1 MTRTTI
7 SGQKVAI
14 MVANGFDEKSFVEIQ
29 KMLMTEDVALKV
41 VSPNSGLVNGWNDD
55 KAGLSYPVDTV
66 LSETLAIDFDALV
79 IPSGKAHIASLKDEL
94 HAIRLTRA
102 FLREGMPVLVRDEA
116 LEVICEI
123 SDEIDSDSLRASAPL
138 SRSDNIIWATSNA
151 SMAEVSRAFVGA
163 LLREDKAATEDG
175 SAAA

>member
-29 KMLMTEDVALKV
+29 KMLMNQNVALKV
-41 VSPNSGLVNGWNDD
+41 VSPNSGLVSGRNGNQ
-55 KAGLSYPVDTV
+55 AGLSYPVDSV

-79 IPSGKAHIASLKDEL
+79 IPSGKVHAASLKDEL
-94 HAIRLTRA
+94 HAIRIIRA
-102 FLREGMPVLVRDEA
+102 FLRERMPVLVRDEA

-123 SDEIDSDSLRASAPL
+123 SDEIDGDSLRASAPL
-138 SRSDNIIWATSNA
+138 SHSDNIIWASSDA
-151 SMAEVSRAFVGA
+151 SIGEILGAFVGVC
-163 LLREDKAATEDG
+163 LREEKVATEDG

>member
-29 KMLMTEDVALKV
+29 KMLMTQNVALKV
-41 VSPNSGLVNGWNDD
+41 ISPNSGLVNGRNDD
-55 KAGLSYPVDTV
+55 QAGLSYAVDSV

-79 IPSGKAHIASLKDEL
+79 IPSGKAHASSLKDEL
-94 HAIRLTRA
+94 HAIRIIRA
-102 FLREGMPVLVRDEA
+102 FLREGMPVLVLDDA

-123 SDEIDSDSLRASAPL
+123 SDEIDSESLRASAPL
-138 SRSDNIIWATSNA
+138 SQIDNIVWATSDA
-151 SMAEVSRAFVGA
+151 SMVEVSSAFVGIC
-163 LLREDKAATEDG
+163 LRKDKVPTEDG

>member
-14 MVANGFDEKSFVEIQ
+14 MVANGFDEKSFVEVQ
-29 KMLMTEDVALKV
+29 KMLMTQNVALKV
-41 VSPNSGLVNGWNDD
+41 VSPNSGLVNGRNGE
-55 KAGLSYPVDTV
+55 KTGISYPVDSV

-79 IPSGKAHIASLKDEL
+79 IPSGEAHVASLKDEL
-94 HAIRLTRA
+94 HAIRIIRA
-102 FLREGMPVLVRDEA
+102 FLREGMPVLVQGEA

-123 SDEIDSDSLRASAPL
+123 SDEIDGDSLRAGAPL
-138 SRSDNIIWATSNA
+138 SNKDNIVWATSDA
-151 SMAEVSRAFVGA
+151 SMGEVSRAFVGVC
-163 LLREDKAATEDG
+163 LLEDKAPTEDG